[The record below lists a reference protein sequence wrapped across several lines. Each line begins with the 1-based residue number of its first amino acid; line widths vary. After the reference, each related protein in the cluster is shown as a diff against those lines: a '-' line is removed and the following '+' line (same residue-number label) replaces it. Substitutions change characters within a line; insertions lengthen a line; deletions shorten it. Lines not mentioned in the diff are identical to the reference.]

1 MERIDT
7 AEAAKRLGITGE
19 TVRAY
24 VRLGWLD
31 GKTPSG
37 ETGRGKP
44 FFFDSDEV
52 EAFKRGGAPAAKAYR
67 EARDLSIKP
76 KRGRKVGAR

>member
-1 MERIDT
+1 MARIDT
-7 AEAAKRLGITGE
+7 TEAANRLGITGE

-31 GKTPSG
+31 GKTASG

-44 FFFDSDEV
+44 FFFDSDEI
-52 EAFKRGGAPAAKAYR
+52 EAFRRGGAPAAKAYR
-67 EARDLSIKP
+67 ESRDLDVKP